1 MIHKIQFSSK
11 HSLYSLLFIIFI
23 HNKFW
28 NFEVHTFTIFQ
39 REKITSN
46 ITKYNIFQQCFKEF
60 VTKTIRMLSCNI
72 SVLKISSRLRVTY
85 KTKNRATLWT
95 VQPTFPISQWK
106 QKTERKEK
114 VAQLSIFVSNFN
126 YNGRLAFTNED
137 VRSCTS
143 STFFRDDQRAF
154 QAQHVA
160 RTLLHREERGAPF
173 GISVAKR
180 PASSFVNRVARTG
193 IWTRIPASHVA
204 TPTVIDKARSI
215 NETNSRRVTPT
226 RI

>member
-1 MIHKIQFSSK
+1 
-11 HSLYSLLFIIFI
+11 
-23 HNKFW
+23 
-28 NFEVHTFTIFQ
+28 
-39 REKITSN
+39 
-46 ITKYNIFQQCFKEF
+46 
-60 VTKTIRMLSCNI
+60 MLSCNI

-85 KTKNRATLWT
+85 KTKNRTTLWT

-126 YNGRLAFTNED
+126 YNGRLAFTKED

-226 RI
+226 RIMRDKDRKLGKPRSSRVLVNSTMTKRTVFLASKKIFKFQFGNVKFEESEKTRKLFIIRNLAF